1 MNRRASSYIVRIA
14 QNYWK
19 RSSRILASVSIWEC
33 LMKLL
38 YGDYALSTHTAFP
51 LDDDSYLAR
60 GPFCVCWG
68 RARVIGKSYR
78 ETIHK
83 LGPNS
88 ISITIIFLLI
98 ISYIY
103 FLYIL
108 IYFIIIYFFFLDRYR
123 YTTDTLNGYGSNI
136 ITSSIITTWILSH
149 INNMGE

>member
-1 MNRRASSYIVRIA
+1 MHRRASSYIVRIA

-78 ETIHK
+78 ETILK

-98 ISYIY
+98 ISYMMY
-103 FLYIL
+103 YIFFYILL
-108 IYFIIIYFFFLDRYR
+108 IYFIIIYFFTFFLLFFNYC
-123 YTTDTLNGYGSNI
+123 YYWI
-136 ITSSIITTWILSH
+136 IIYHYYS
-149 INNMGE
+149 